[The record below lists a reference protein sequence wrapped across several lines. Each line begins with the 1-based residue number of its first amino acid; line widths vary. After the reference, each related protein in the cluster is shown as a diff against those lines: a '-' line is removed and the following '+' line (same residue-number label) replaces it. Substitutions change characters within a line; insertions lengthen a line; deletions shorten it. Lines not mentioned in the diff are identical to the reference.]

1 MPIITPSQD
10 GSMNLLSQFLTS
22 KMLNDSN
29 RTMNLPETTQLNYSR
44 SSVEPS
50 HTFNAR
56 ESIIPRLPDTPQPK
70 HQDIV
75 NEIKP
80 SIPPPP
86 PPPPP
91 LKKNWPPIDS
101 NFSHLS
107 GQDAINAELKYLAS
121 DEGKAEKARK
131 KAEAAAKR
139 ESKKLEKEAGPQQ
152 STTDF
157 LNMSFP
163 TPKKDIVQ
171 MLTPQK
177 EPMSSSIIPY
187 KENTSLLDFVMGGT
201 PQKPKTAQEIKHEKN
216 INRLKEIKKST
227 KTKHIFEYND
237 LKTEM
242 TGQPN
247 PNQNIGSSMIN
258 RAIKGKMA
266 RKELENKKEEKKVDA
281 AAKKIQA
288 NYKGTK
294 TRQLLNNNIDFQDK
308 INAKIKKYSNDASEY
323 NTRGKYDT
331 SINEDLRDMLKMNRT
346 GLQNFKKTLG
356 AKSVKLGRPKGA
368 KPRPNP
374 FIGLNQTEI

>member
-1 MPIITPSQD
+1 MGRKIGSKNKTKNNNNNINTAKNKNVININVNSTTSTKKGKGRGRPRKTSDNTIKPGDNPPNSSSGYNSRPQYIPPPIMPIITPSQD

-86 PPPPP
+86 PPPP
-91 LKKNWPPIDS
+91 LKKNGPPIDS

-201 PQKPKTAQEIKHEKN
+201 PQKQKTAQEIKHEKN
-216 INRLKEIKKST
+216 VNRLKEIKKST

-281 AAKKIQA
+281 AAKKFKQIIKELKHV
-288 NYKGTK
+288 NY
-294 TRQLLNNNIDFQDK
+294 
-308 INAKIKKYSNDASEY
+308 
-323 NTRGKYDT
+323 
-331 SINEDLRDMLKMNRT
+331 
-346 GLQNFKKTLG
+346 
-356 AKSVKLGRPKGA
+356 
-368 KPRPNP
+368 
-374 FIGLNQTEI
+374 

>member
-1 MPIITPSQD
+1 
-10 GSMNLLSQFLTS
+10 
-22 KMLNDSN
+22 
-29 RTMNLPETTQLNYSR
+29 
-44 SSVEPS
+44 
-50 HTFNAR
+50 
-56 ESIIPRLPDTPQPK
+56 
-70 HQDIV
+70 
-75 NEIKP
+75 
-80 SIPPPP
+80 
-86 PPPPP
+86 
-91 LKKNWPPIDS
+91 
-101 NFSHLS
+101 
-107 GQDAINAELKYLAS
+107 
-121 DEGKAEKARK
+121 
-131 KAEAAAKR
+131 
-139 ESKKLEKEAGPQQ
+139 
-152 STTDF
+152 
-157 LNMSFP
+157 
-163 TPKKDIVQ
+163 
-171 MLTPQK
+171 
-177 EPMSSSIIPY
+177 
-187 KENTSLLDFVMGGT
+187 
-201 PQKPKTAQEIKHEKN
+201 
-216 INRLKEIKKST
+216 
-227 KTKHIFEYND
+227 
-237 LKTEM
+237 M

-356 AKSVKLGRPKGA
+356 AKSVQRGRPKGT